1 MNLYITHY
9 YIRGTEPWRN
19 IMLLPEAEAFRKAAE
34 LAEAFRGTASS
45 GRFADF
51 INYYPRRKAADRIVR
66 EEFIRLGG
74 SPRLEHPYSFV
85 MGKSDYLEKWY
96 GDGVNIRLQLDTIPD
111 GQISFTP
118 GDSCARYER
127 NELPVVWTKQILLEK
142 LHEFGDSQEKLV
154 RSIAP
159 YGSVEAQL
167 WDKPGQ

>member
-1 MNLYITHY
+1 MKNLFSYATKELSQDAFLRWFLESYDDEEVGYIV
-9 YIRGTEPWRN
+9 
-19 IMLLPEAEAFRKAAE
+19 
-34 LAEAFRGTASS
+34 
-45 GRFADF
+45 ADF

-127 NELPVVWTKQILLEK
+127 NELPVIWTKQMLLKK
-142 LHEFGDSQEKLV
+142 LHAFGDSQEELI

-159 YGSVEAQL
+159 YGYVEAQL